1 MVEVSNSDN
10 NEVRNIFEF
19 SEDGSIPPKD
29 ALLENIRR
37 KYSSIVSRTSSDAL
51 ITSNSSSNDS
61 ISATTK
67 FIVETD
73 DNDNI
78 TRVVDISTNTIID
91 ETKEEDAAVD
101 AAAAN
106 DKAYDYD
113 DDGEEVPM
121 MSRLD
126 TYDRT
131 SESRANGR
139 SVRFM
144 INQDQ
149 QEEEELLRNSTTF
162 MLDQVDIEDSSGR
175 ISELS
180 TDYHHHDPSTV
191 NLLMD
196 KTKDDIF
203 VATDL
208 DQSMTYLLQDEPGRV
223 RSIFTKAL
231 SDEDLPGRPISQGVS
246 RSGTVPTVS
255 RRRHSSI
262 VAEDIEAPTPP
273 RRGRSIISDGSNSNK
288 DRDRDGAEDAPP
300 PQGRT
305 RSLSRSNRPIRSH
318 VNFDPVPNIQK
329 KLSRKSRSFAAPKK
343 SKSYITPHVNNKLP
357 VGITAPGVLTCSTT
371 DETIV
376 SELTITRDDFPALL
390 TRSTS
395 DRSGCTFQSTNAIR
409 EDLPSFMNST
419 LTVYEDDKDS
429 DSVLSDPTASVRRI
443 RQQHRR
449 HQSANKSNMN
459 SEPTLRRENSTTT
472 ATTKQRQQQQRRG
485 SNIRRMLPRNMTRQQ
500 KPRQQGK
507 STSLKSSHTSEGTK
521 TTVGSGETWSALGS
535 DSLSLS
541 SAKRNNTTKQSR
553 WSRFIEIITPN
564 E

>member
-51 ITSNSSSNDS
+51 LISNSSSNNS
-61 ISATTK
+61 ISTTTK

-91 ETKEEDAAVD
+91 ETKAEDAAVD
-101 AAAAN
+101 AATN

-113 DDGEEVPM
+113 VDVDGEEVPM
-121 MSRLD
+121 KSHID
-126 TYDRT
+126 TSDRT

-144 INQDQ
+144 IKQDQ
-149 QEEEELLRNSTTF
+149 QEEEEPLRNSATF
-162 MLDQVDIEDSSGR
+162 MLDQVDIKDSSGR

-223 RSIFTKAL
+223 RSIFAKAL

-246 RSGTVPTVS
+246 RSVTVPTVS

-273 RRGRSIISDGSNSNK
+273 RRGRSIISEGSSSGK
-288 DRDRDGAEDAPP
+288 DRDGAVDSPPPP

-343 SKSYITPHVNNKLP
+343 SKSYIPPHADNKLP
-357 VGITAPGVLTCSTT
+357 VGITASGVLTCSTT

-419 LTVYEDDKDS
+419 LTVYEDGNDN
-429 DSVLSDPTASVRRI
+429 DSVLSDPTASVRRN
-443 RQQHRR
+443 RQQHRH
-449 HQSANKSNMN
+449 HQSAKPNMN
-459 SEPTLRRENSTTT
+459 SEPILRRENSTTT
-472 ATTKQRQQQQRRG
+472 ATTKQRQQQRRG
-485 SNIRRMLPRNMTRQQ
+485 SNIRRMLPSNMTRQQ

-541 SAKRNNTTKQSR
+541 SAKRNTTTKQSR
-553 WSRFIEIITPN
+553 WSRFIEIITTN